1 MTVLFTFTSV
11 HHALKAE
18 KILQTKGVEL
28 DIIPTP
34 RSISTSCGISIVLAT
49 EMATVAEEH
58 MLAAGVRIAGK
69 YRSPDG
75 LEWSNDGG
83 ES

>member
-1 MTVLFTFTSV
+1 MTVLFTFISV

-18 KILQTKGVEL
+18 KLLQTKGIEL

-34 RSISTSCGISIVLAT
+34 RSISTSCGISIILAT
-49 EMATVAEEH
+49 QIADVAEEH
-58 MLAAGVRIAGK
+58 MLAAGVQISGK
-69 YRSPDG
+69 YQSSEG
-75 LEWSNDGG
+75 SEWSKDGR